1 MSPVPALSS
10 SADASALGRVL
21 TCLAVL
27 TALAS
32 FGASSAAAQEKED
45 SRISLP
51 GTIGAA
57 YVVAFDNFDHLQGQ
71 EGDPGEG
78 HGGTV
83 FMTYRFNQWIAS
95 VVRGE
100 LIDGFEIGFGG
111 DDVKTLLAQGRL
123 GARIYPAAALTGVI
137 DHRVEPYLEAVGGFG
152 FGERNLG
159 VGFDV
164 DVPGL
169 ALNLD
174 QREYGFV
181 ARFAAGAEV
190 WVTEQIGL
198 DVSALYNQPTGE
210 LVDWAYYGVSAGLI
224 YRF

>member
-1 MSPVPALSS
+1 MSPVPALPS
-10 SADASALGRVL
+10 SAYASAYASALGRAL

-27 TALAS
+27 TALVT
-32 FGASSAAAQEKED
+32 FGASTAVAQEKED
-45 SRISLP
+45 SRFALP

-57 YVVAFDNFDHLQGQ
+57 YVLAVENFDHLPGQ
-71 EGDPGEG
+71 AGNTGEG

-100 LIDGFEIGFGG
+100 LIDGFEIGFAG
-111 DDVKTLLAQGRL
+111 DDVKTLLAQGSL
-123 GARIYPAAALTGVI
+123 GARIYPVAPLTGVL
-137 DHRVEPYLEAVGGFG
+137 DHRIEPYVEAVGGFG

-159 VGFDV
+159 
-164 DVPGL
+164 L
-169 ALNLD
+169 ALD

-190 WVTEQIGL
+190 WLTEQIGL

-210 LVDWAYYGVSAGLI
+210 LVDWAYYGASAGLI

>member
-10 SADASALGRVL
+10 SADASALGRFL

-27 TALAS
+27 TALVS
-32 FGASSAAAQEKED
+32 FGASSAAAQDKED
-45 SRISLP
+45 PRFALP

-57 YVVAFDNFDHLQGQ
+57 YVVAFENFDHLQGQ
-71 EGDPGEG
+71 EGDTGEG

-100 LIDGFEIGFGG
+100 LIDGFEIGFAG
-111 DDVKTLLAQGRL
+111 DDVKTLLAQGSL
-123 GARIYPAAALTGVI
+123 GARIYPAARLTGVI

-159 VGFDV
+159 VGFDEV
-164 DVPGL
+164 GR
-169 ALNLD
+169 AFNLD